1 MHFFAEFLTF
11 RGDPW
16 GSGSSASAPKTIGF
30 SPRPPRWS
38 LPWAT
43 CGTNIGAHIRFGKID
58 WNWENN
64 LREKQQLLG
73 KSIVHLIWNCSSN
86 WKIDWTQQKLGEHG
100 IGSHYISTAMIGFA
114 GQLYG

>member
-1 MHFFAEFLTF
+1 MGIH
-11 RGDPW
+11 GDLAVQHQPQKP
-16 GSGSSASAPKTIGF
+16 SASPQDHLVGD
-30 SPRPPRWS
+30 SLGRPVEPTS
-38 LPWAT
+38 
-43 CGTNIGAHIRFGKID
+43 GAHIRFGKIY

-100 IGSHYISTAMIGFA
+100 IGNHYISTAMIGFA